1 MTASSRRPTVDQLK
15 LIYDVADHDWIQL
28 VDFNAEM
35 AHKNTTKF
43 EISVFVQ
50 SKMPKIPSSLFE
62 FNRWRWLNA
71 EVISSIERINHI
83 KAQSAAAWRNRR
95 LHTFFIWTFF
105 MPKVGRNYDCAHS
118 AISGCRQTES
128 QWLRHDGCHWV
139 DFARFFL
146 YLNVRKNVEK
156 PKLNH
161 VAAYSCP
168 QPFHGPSMMSC
179 GSHKSS
185 QNLNDRR

>member
-50 SKMPKIPSSLFE
+50 SKMQKKLSPLFE
-62 FNRWRWLNA
+62 FNRWRWFHA
-71 EVISSIERINHI
+71 EWTSSIESH
-83 KAQSAAAWRNRR
+83 QSTVSRRLKHRR